1 MTEQWKGC
9 KSVCVKVFRQ
19 HTVFDSVQLQATVLS
34 GRSGTGIDSK
44 DAPSLARTSDGRH
57 NSRASSAAPSIPGLH
72 PAPPTS
78 IRELYS
84 EWCVSVRMH
93 AQASALS
100 AVPPALAQ
108 RASLSAKALC
118 SSNSAA
124 TAFKGP
130 KPVMKAVPGHEGLLE
145 VTRDC
150 PSMFGDR
157 LWLDQL
163 NLTRCCV
170 VKVLN

>member
-1 MTEQWKGC
+1 M
-9 KSVCVKVFRQ
+9 
-19 HTVFDSVQLQATVLS
+19 DSVQLSDSAQLQATLPSS
-34 GRSGTGIDSK
+34 GRSTTGTESK
-44 DAPSLARTSDGRH
+44 DTLPLARASDGRQNNRA
-57 NSRASSAAPSIPGLH
+57 NSAGPFIPALH
-72 PAPPTS
+72 PAQPVS

-93 AQASALS
+93 AQVSALS

-108 RASLSAKALC
+108 RASLSAKALTG
-118 SSNSAA
+118 SGSAA

-130 KPVMKAVPGHEGLLE
+130 KPVMKPVPGQEGLME
-145 VTRDC
+145 VTRDG
-150 PSMFGDR
+150 PTMFGDR

-170 VKVLN
+170 VKVPN